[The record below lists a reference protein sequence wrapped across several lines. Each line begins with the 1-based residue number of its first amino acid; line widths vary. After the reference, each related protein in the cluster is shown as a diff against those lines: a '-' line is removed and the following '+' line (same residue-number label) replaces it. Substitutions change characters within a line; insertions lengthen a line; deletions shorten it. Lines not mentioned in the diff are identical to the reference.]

1 MKSFPLFLYALD
13 PTHIGAGGYRLGR
26 VDLTVLRDAATQL
39 PKIPGSSINGATRSA
54 AIYSLAKSELSKE
67 YPAEAAENAR
77 KYARATLDEQ
87 NKSRPHKGAED
98 PVAQIFGYAEG
109 DSEGRSRIGLV
120 SFRDAEI
127 FAFPV
132 PTMLGPRWVTTPFLL
147 ERAGCKLEKNLHP
160 ASEEQV
166 FVQGGQKMRLNLGW
180 LLLDAE
186 PRTLPFP
193 VKLEGEP
200 GMDFVK
206 KHLVVVHENLFPAL
220 VNANLETRTSV
231 SIDFETGAGVNGA
244 LFTYEAVPRG
254 TLYLGQVDFDNLR
267 FPELCAKGKLLI
279 DHALPLACALGL
291 GGMTTRGFG
300 RMQAML
306 VEG

>member
-54 AIYSLAKSELSKE
+54 AIYSLQGADHD
-67 YPAEAAENAR
+67 NAR
-77 KYARATLDEQ
+77 QYARATLDGQ
-87 NKSRPHKGAED
+87 NKQRPHNGADD

-109 DSEGRSRIGLV
+109 DSEGSSRIGLV

-132 PTMLGPRWVTTPFLL
+132 PTMLGPRWITTPFLL
-147 ERAGCKLEKNLHP
+147 ERAGCKLENTQIP
-160 ASEEQV
+160 NSEEEV
-166 FVQGGQKMRLNLGW
+166 FIGGEKAMRLNLGW
-180 LLLDAE
+180 LLLDAK
-186 PRTLPFP
+186 PGKNLPFP
-193 VKLEGEP
+193 AKLTGQS
-200 GMDFVK
+200 GMDFIK
-206 KHLVVVHENLFPAL
+206 KNLVVVHENLFPAL

-231 SIDFETGAGVNGA
+231 SIDFETGAGAEGA

-254 TLYLGQVDFDNLR
+254 TLYRGKVDFDTLR
-267 FPELCAKGKLLI
+267 FPDLYMKGKQLL

>member
-39 PKIPGSSINGATRSA
+39 PKIPGSSINGATRA
-54 AIYSLAKSELSKE
+54 ASIYSLQDPGEQTK
-67 YPAEAAENAR
+67 AR
-77 KYARATLDEQ
+77 QYARATLDEQ
-87 NKSRPHKGAED
+87 NKKRPHGGGDD

-109 DSEGRSRIGLV
+109 DSEGSSRIGLV

-147 ERAGCKLEKNLHP
+147 ERAGRSIDKKYRP
-160 ASEEQV
+160 ANEEQI
-166 FVQGGQKMRLNLGW
+166 FIQGKQKQRLNLGW

-186 PRTLPFP
+186 PGDLPFP
-193 VKLEGEP
+193 DSLLKHS
-200 GMDFVK
+200 GMDYVK
-206 KHLVVVHENLFPAL
+206 DHLILVHENLFPAL
-220 VNANLETRTSV
+220 VNSNLETRTSV
-231 SIDFETGAGVNGA
+231 SIDFETGAGVEGA
-244 LFTYEAVPRG
+244 LFTYEAMPRG
-254 TLYLGQVDFDNLR
+254 TLYRGQVDFDDLR
-267 FPELCAKGKLLI
+267 FPDLYHKGKTLVEHGL
-279 DHALPLACALGL
+279 DLACALGL
-291 GGMTTRGFG
+291 GAMTTRGFG